1 MPHKRNPIICER
13 ICGLARLI
21 RSNSQA
27 ALEDIALW
35 EERDISHSSVER
47 VIIPDST
54 ILLDYIMNKLAR
66 VLENIAIYPEDMRR
80 NIDKTGGIF
89 FSQRLLLELVE
100 KGLSREDAYRIV
112 QKEAMKCWQEN
123 ADFKHLVKHNPE
135 IGKYLKEKELD
146 SIFDFQYYLRWID
159 HIFQRLGIPVS

>member
-21 RSNSQA
+21 RSNSQT

-35 EERDISHSSVER
+35 EERDISHSSAER

-54 ILLDYIMNKLAR
+54 TLLDYIMNKLTG
-66 VLENIAIYPEDMRR
+66 VLKNITIYPEDMRR

-100 KGLSREDAYRIV
+100 KGLSRENAYRLV

-135 IGKYLKEKELD
+135 ICKYLKEKELD
-146 SIFDFQYYLRWID
+146 SIFDFRYYLRWVD
-159 HIFQRLGIPVS
+159 HIFQRLGIPVK

>member
-1 MPHKRNPIICER
+1 
-13 ICGLARLI
+13 LI

-54 ILLDYIMNKLAR
+54 ILLDYIMDKFAR
-66 VLENIAIYPEDMRR
+66 VLQNITIYPENMRR

-123 ADFKHLVKHNPE
+123 VDFKHLVKHNPE

-146 SIFDFQYYLRWID
+146 SIFDLQYYLGWID
-159 HIFQRLGIPVS
+159 RIFQRLGIPIR